1 MSIAEMLFE
10 LITLCGNNDVEFVIQ
25 TDGNENYV
33 VFNDKKLIIN
43 IIDIKDKKIIKTLE
57 EKIEELQKLQ
67 LGN

>member
-1 MSIAEMLFE
+1 MLFE